1 MFVGVGV
8 FFAIF
13 ASIMLANFIAVSVAN
28 KKQEIGILRAIGSR
42 SSDVFR
48 IFFSESFIIA
58 AVNFVLACIG
68 TAAVTIMINRGVHNL
83 GVLVTVLSVGPR
95 QMLLILAISLF
106 VAAIASFLPVWRIAS
121 KKPIDAI
128 RNR

>member
-1 MFVGVGV
+1 M
-8 FFAIF
+8 
-13 ASIMLANFIAVSVAN
+13 
-28 KKQEIGILRAIGSR
+28 
-42 SSDVFR
+42 
-48 IFFSESFIIA
+48 
-58 AVNFVLACIG
+58 LACIG

-121 KKPIDAI
+121 QETD
-128 RNR
+128 